1 MAEFRISRESPF
13 KEVNHPFFYIQQ
25 KNKEITIIG
34 TKTEI
39 DKTRREIM
47 SFFEEPN
54 RKEEYNF
61 NISLFLAQPSHKSSL
76 LSVKNSLER

>member
-25 KNKEITIIG
+25 KNKEIAIIG

-39 DKTRREIM
+39 EKTRREIM

-54 RKEEYNF
+54 RK
-61 NISLFLAQPSHKSSL
+61 
-76 LSVKNSLER
+76 